1 MALLRI
7 LLIALVA
14 WLVIR
19 MIRNWMD
26 RKAVK
31 PASKSGQIGTVVRC
45 AHCGLHIPQQE
56 AVHSG
61 DRYYCSVEHSKAQRQ
76 EQD

>member
-1 MALLRI
+1 MALIRI
-7 LLIALVA
+7 LVIALVV
-14 WLVIR
+14 WLLIR
-19 MIRNWMD
+19 MLRNWMD

-31 PASKSGQIGTVVRC
+31 PAPKAEQIDTVVRC

-56 AVHSG
+56 AVQVG
-61 DRYYCSVEHSKAQRQ
+61 DQYYCSKEHSMAHRR